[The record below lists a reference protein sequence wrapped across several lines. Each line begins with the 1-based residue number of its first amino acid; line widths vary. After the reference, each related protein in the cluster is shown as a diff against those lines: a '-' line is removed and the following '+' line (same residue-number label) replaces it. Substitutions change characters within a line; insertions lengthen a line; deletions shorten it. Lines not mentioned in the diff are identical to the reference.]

1 MQQPQT
7 AMHCSESR
15 RMPQKTAASDLPQLL
30 GFIFQMY
37 PPEKYGNVGSTGL
50 LCCSAEIVSIDGNLD
65 VCIPYRTW
73 MSNTPT
79 TSSCASRWAYEVQL
93 DVLLY
98 CWRGVLFTNLMNL
111 SKHHKQ
117 HRVIRKIMTI
127 TWAPQKM
134 FLLHLGCQMTD
145 LWPFQLEALDSSVP
159 PPAFANIA
167 LDKQTNLSSNQITST
182 IAHWHIILYR
192 KQSSH
197 CSFAHH

>member
-1 MQQPQT
+1 MQQPQS

-15 RMPQKTAASDLPQLL
+15 RTPQKTAASDLPQLL

-37 PPEKYGNVGSTGL
+37 PPEKHGNVGSTGL

-73 MSNTPT
+73 MFNTPT

-134 FLLHLGCQMTD
+134 FLWHLGSKDRPLTI
-145 LWPFQLEALDSSVP
+145 
-159 PPAFANIA
+159 PAWGTRFFCASA
-167 LDKQTNLSSNQITST
+167 CFCKYSLGQTNKLVFKSNYK
-182 IAHWHIILYR
+182 HY
-192 KQSSH
+192 
-197 CSFAHH
+197 CSLAHHLI

>member
-15 RMPQKTAASDLPQLL
+15 RKPQTTAASDLPQLL

-37 PPEKYGNVGSTGL
+37 PPEKPWQCWINWPSL
-50 LCCSAEIVSIDGNLD
+50 LQCRNCVHWWQSGCMHSWK
-65 VCIPYRTW
+65 TW

-79 TSSCASRWAYEVQL
+79 TSSCAKWAYEVQL
-93 DVLLY
+93 DVLL

-134 FLLHLGCQMTD
+134 FLWHLGCQMTD

-182 IAHWHIILYR
+182 IAHWHII
-192 KQSSH
+192 
-197 CSFAHH
+197 